1 MHKNK
6 KKSKAKQT
14 CKFKNCLHL
23 CAYHCAQLLYTIQH
37 ITVLIIFPLNLQT
50 VIIALMLSIGGEM
63 VLVLEAKLKIHD
75 VKPLNYN

>member
-37 ITVLIIFPLNLQT
+37 ITVLIIFSSKSPNSHHSSDAVYWRGDGFGPRSQT
-50 VIIALMLSIGGEM
+50 EDPRCQATEL
-63 VLVLEAKLKIHD
+63 
-75 VKPLNYN
+75 